1 MARESTLHD
10 TYYIVAHFDW
20 ITTVTAVSA
29 LLLLASMAVRRWSA
43 SRLAQR
49 LRQLTLASWFTGLAV
64 NLGLI
69 VAWQIVDVRTLVGN
83 PDMLRIMNDVSSV
96 PSFMLLLALGFGTAM
111 IGAALWHR
119 LFRSTS

>member
-29 LLLLASMAVRRWSA
+29 LLLLASVAVRRWSA

-49 LRQLTLASWFTGLAV
+49 LRQLTLASWFTGLAI

-69 VAWQIVDVRTLVGN
+69 VAWQVVDVRTLVGN

-96 PSFMLLLALGFGTAM
+96 ASFMLLLALGFGTAM

>member
-1 MARESTLHD
+1 MARESALQD

-20 ITTVTAVSA
+20 ITSVTAVSA
-29 LLLLASMAVRRWSA
+29 VLILLSVAVRRWSG

-49 LRQLTLASWFTGLAV
+49 LRQLTLASWFAGLAI

-69 VAWQIVDVRTLVGN
+69 VAWQVIDVRSLIET
-83 PDMLRIMNDVSSV
+83 PRILQILNDVSSV
-96 PSFMLLLALGFGTAM
+96 ASFMLLLALAFSLAM

>member
-1 MARESTLHD
+1 MARESTLHE
-10 TYYIVAHFDW
+10 TYYIVSHFDW
-20 ITTVTAVSA
+20 ITTVTAASA
-29 LLLLASMAVRRWSA
+29 VLLLVSVAVRRWSA

-49 LRQLTLASWFTGLAV
+49 LRQLTLASWFTGLAI

-69 VAWQIVDVRTLVGN
+69 VAWQLVDVRTLVGN

-96 PSFMLLLALGFGTAM
+96 ASFMLLLALGFGTAM

>member
-20 ITTVTAVSA
+20 ITTVTAASA
-29 LLLLASMAVRRWSA
+29 VLLLVSVAVRRWSA

-49 LRQLTLASWFTGLAV
+49 LRQLTLASWFTGLAI

-69 VAWQIVDVRTLVGN
+69 VAWQVVDVRTLVGN

-96 PSFMLLLALGFGTAM
+96 ASFMLLLALGFGTAM

-119 LFRSTS
+119 LFRPKP